1 MKGYK
6 KYFFRTIR
14 TRYPE
19 AANHIISELDNHFA
33 IISIDTKF
41 AKTST
46 NPIDKRLDFT
56 SYFLA
61 LIKTLEKRGESFED
75 IRMACL
81 EIVTEYVRPKNR
93 MQQFLRQVPA
103 NFTNTWLANAVIAK
117 FNKKINIR
125 SHPDG
130 FVATII
136 TDKKDTFGLG
146 YGIDILECG
155 ICKLFKK
162 HNYEKYSSI
171 LCEVDHI
178 TSGLAGLE
186 LIRTG
191 TIAQGEKKCDFRFK
205 KKS

>member
-75 IRMACL
+75 IRMTCL
-81 EIVTEYVRPKNR
+81 EIV
-93 MQQFLRQVPA
+93 
-103 NFTNTWLANAVIAK
+103 AK
-117 FNKKINIR
+117 
-125 SHPDG
+125 
-130 FVATII
+130 
-136 TDKKDTFGLG
+136 
-146 YGIDILECG
+146 
-155 ICKLFKK
+155 
-162 HNYEKYSSI
+162 
-171 LCEVDHI
+171 
-178 TSGLAGLE
+178 
-186 LIRTG
+186 
-191 TIAQGEKKCDFRFK
+191 
-205 KKS
+205 